1 MSAFQ
6 WGPLVPVRFR
16 HVCHLALIRSGRVL
30 PGRTDRMTLNQL
42 RAFVEAERLGSFTA
56 AAKAMDIAQASASE
70 LVRRLEAELDAELFV
85 RGSRTLTLTT
95 AGQELLPYAQE
106 ALAAAD
112 SGVRAVHSLGSL
124 GGGTAT
130 FGVLR
135 NADYYLLA
143 DLVQMFHARYPEVRV
158 RLVGQNSAETAA
170 AVAAGRI
177 EAGLVVLPVDDEEL
191 AVTPLLRDEVFYVSA
206 DPERTR
212 TPVTIEAFS
221 RSPLVLYDA
230 HYGWQDPTRRQL
242 AERAQLA
249 GVRIDPLIELEH
261 VEAAV
266 KLAAV
271 GVGDTIASRAV
282 VSGPSFPSGLHTA
295 SFAEP
300 LYDTIALVRRRSRP
314 LSRATRELARLAED
328 TLRELRQNLAV

>member
-1 MSAFQ
+1 
-6 WGPLVPVRFR
+6 
-16 HVCHLALIRSGRVL
+16 
-30 PGRTDRMTLNQL
+30 MTLNQL

-70 LVRRLEAELDAELFV
+70 LVRRLETELDTDLFL
-85 RGSRTLTLTT
+85 RGSRTLTLTA
-95 AGQELLPYAQE
+95 AGRELLPYAQE
-106 ALAAAD
+106 ALEAAD

-143 DLVQMFHARYPEVRV
+143 NLVQLFHARYPAVRV

-170 AVAAGRI
+170 AVAAGHI
-177 EAGLVVLPVDDEEL
+177 EAGLVILPIDDEGL
-191 AVTPLLRDEVFYVSA
+191 AVTPLMRDEVLYVSA

-212 TPVTIEAFS
+212 TPVSIEAFS
-221 RSPLVLYDA
+221 RAPLVLYDA
-230 HYGWQDPTRRQL
+230 HYGWRDPTRRQI
-242 AERAQLA
+242 AERAQFA
-249 GVRIDPLIELEH
+249 GVRVEPMIEIEH
-261 VEAAV
+261 VEAAL
-266 KLAAV
+266 KLAAA

-282 VSGPSFPSGLHTA
+282 ISSPSFPSGLHTA
-295 SFAEP
+295 PFEEP
-300 LYDTIALVRRRSRP
+300 LHDTIALVRRRGHP

-328 TLRELRQNLAV
+328 TIRELGNGSSG

>member
-1 MSAFQ
+1 
-6 WGPLVPVRFR
+6 
-16 HVCHLALIRSGRVL
+16 
-30 PGRTDRMTLNQL
+30 MTLNQL

-70 LVRRLEAELDAELFV
+70 LVRRLETELDTDLFL
-85 RGSRTLTLTT
+85 RGSRTLTLTA
-95 AGQELLPYAQE
+95 AGHELLPYAQE
-106 ALAAAD
+106 ALEAAD

-143 DLVQMFHARYPEVRV
+143 NLVQLFHARYPAVRV

-170 AVAAGRI
+170 AVAAGHI
-177 EAGLVVLPVDDEEL
+177 EAGLVILPIDDEGL
-191 AVTPLLRDEVFYVSA
+191 VVTPLMRDEVLYVSA
-206 DPERTR
+206 HPERTR

-221 RSPLVLYDA
+221 RAPLVLYDA
-230 HYGWQDPTRRQL
+230 HYGWRDPTRRQI
-242 AERAQLA
+242 AERAQFA
-249 GVRIDPLIELEH
+249 GVRVEPMIEIEH
-261 VEAAV
+261 VEAAL
-266 KLAAV
+266 KLAAA

-282 VSGPSFPSGLHTA
+282 ISSPSFPSGLHTA
-295 SFAEP
+295 PFEEP
-300 LYDTIALVRRRSRP
+300 LHDTIALVRRRGHP

-328 TLRELRQNLAV
+328 TIRELGNGSSG